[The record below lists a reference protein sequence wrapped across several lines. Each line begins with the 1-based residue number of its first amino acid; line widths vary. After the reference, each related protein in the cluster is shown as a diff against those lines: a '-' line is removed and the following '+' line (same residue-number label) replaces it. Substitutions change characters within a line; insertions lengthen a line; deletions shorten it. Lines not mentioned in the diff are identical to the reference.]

1 MLGMLLFGAA
11 LAVLFLFLVNLSV
24 NKYVG
29 EIYLSEEKRIERDR
43 AYKADLQE
51 YAISNRLSSKD
62 TDKIAEWAQKHRY
75 LYVMCTKNDELL
87 FESGSYNENEPGA
100 GEGNANT
107 EQGTTENG
115 GDGAGITVKPPNRE
129 ELIENAIKQGSY
141 PIYMSDGVILVSMVD
156 YTEYIYYDVA
166 NIASFIVAIVTFFIV
181 MWCYFYSITKR
192 IEKLGKEVTRVAE
205 GDVRHPIAISGEDE
219 ITRLSMDVEYMRS
232 AMLENLEKEHA
243 ALESNKELITAMS
256 HDIRTPLTV
265 LLGYLDVMKI
275 NAPEGT
281 MAQYLEASENTALR
295 LKKMSDDMF
304 SYFLAYGG
312 TVGVE
317 VQECNARTLIEQML
331 SGHIFLL
338 REQGYKINYNF
349 ENEDHAFLNSVVLVT
364 DPPQLM
370 RIIENIFS
378 NVMKYADK
386 EQEITVFVDAEI
398 DEMVIKVSNIVSKY
412 IDVAQQSGVG
422 LRSCMKIAGA
432 LDIRF
437 SSGEEDGV
445 FTSLMYVP
453 IVPEILYGEFES
465 EDEERGFT
473 AWLKSVL
480 EKARTFLEKLW
491 KSLKELSVKA
501 ILKVKGWISALRS
514 KLARKK

>member
-1 MLGMLLFGAA
+1 M
-11 LAVLFLFLVNLSV
+11 VNLSV
-24 NKYVG
+24 NRYVS
-29 EIYLSEEKRIERDR
+29 EVYLSEEKKTERDR
-43 AYKADLQE
+43 QYKADLQE
-51 YAISNRLSSKD
+51 YAISNRLSSED
-62 TDKIAEWAQKHRY
+62 IDKIAEWAQDHRY
-75 LYVMCTKNDELL
+75 LYVLCFKNDKLL
-87 FESGSYNENEPGA
+87 FESGGYNENGSET
-100 GEGNANT
+100 GENKENNNQNT
-107 EQGTTENG
+107 PETGENG
-115 GDGAGITVKPPNRE
+115 SGNSDGSGITVKPPNRD

-166 NIASFIVAIVTFFIV
+166 NIASIIAAAITFFIV

-205 GDVRHPIAISGEDE
+205 GDVTHPIAITGEDE

-232 AMLENLEKEHA
+232 SMLENLEKEHY

-265 LLGYLDVMKI
+265 LLGYLDIMKI

-281 MAQYLEASENTALR
+281 MGQYLEASERTALR

-317 VQECNARTLIEQML
+317 VQECNARTLVEQML

-349 ENEDHAFLNSVVLVT
+349 ENEDAAFLSNVVLVT

-370 RIIENIFS
+370 RIVENIFS

-386 EQEITVFVDAEI
+386 EHEITVFVGYEV
-398 DEMVIKVSNIVSKY
+398 DEMTIKVSNVVSKY
-412 IDVAQQSGVG
+412 VDTALQSGVG
-422 LRSCMKIAGA
+422 LRSCMKMASA
-432 LDIRF
+432 MDIRF
-437 SSGEEDGV
+437 SSEEEGGV
-445 FTSLMYVP
+445 FTSLMYIP
-453 IVPEILYGEFES
+453 IIPDILYGEFE
-465 EDEERGFT
+465 ENDDEGGLLG
-473 AWLKSVL
+473 WLKSIL
-480 EKARTFLEKLW
+480 EKVKTFSEKLW
-491 KSLKELSVKA
+491 SSLKGLSLKALSKMKRWILALWSKVVK
-501 ILKVKGWISALRS
+501 
-514 KLARKK
+514 KK